1 MVGAMDALQLTG
13 CRLLSRLIVILHMT
27 ARADVAGAQAV
38 SLVAPARPEDQLAGA
53 HWVSINLSYRTTL
66 DFVIEEDA
74 LLLNLGDHNGVH

>member
-1 MVGAMDALQLTG
+1 MWLERTPFHPSL
-13 CRLLSRLIVILHMT
+13 RLLGRKG
-27 ARADVAGAQAV
+27 R
-38 SLVAPARPEDQLAGA
+38 LAGA